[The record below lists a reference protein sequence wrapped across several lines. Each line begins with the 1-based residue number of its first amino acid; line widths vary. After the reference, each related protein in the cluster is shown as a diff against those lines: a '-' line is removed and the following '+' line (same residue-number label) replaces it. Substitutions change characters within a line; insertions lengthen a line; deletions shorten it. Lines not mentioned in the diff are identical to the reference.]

1 MVVMQQNLGTDRLK
15 YNTCFADCSTI
26 HVCLCSAIYNYVGAV
41 VRLRTPNDPFALPQY
56 KLLKVYVTV

>member
-41 VRLRTPNDPFALPQY
+41 VRLRTPNDPFALPQ
-56 KLLKVYVTV
+56 